1 MRRMRIMGVAA
12 VVALGTATTTAG
24 TASAV
29 LTLTNG
35 NSQNVPIVVGEQFVI
50 KTVDANFDLGS
61 YNVFCD
67 EAGYSGFVAKNQ
79 QLIDELRLTGPVSQ
93 FRAQGE
99 YGDGFCTVNGASPFG
114 LADVGA
120 LGTLA
125 LKVDENG
132 ITTLRP
138 RRYSKLEF
146 EISLGGLFD
155 PNGVTCYF
163 DTGKFD
169 GTNSATPVTTSEPN
183 GAPLVIHFIDQPLT
197 RIYRKQYKGCPNKI
211 DVTMTL
217 GSGVTLGFGS
227 LYEHI

>member
-1 MRRMRIMGVAA
+1 MRRIRIMGVAGVA
-12 VVALGTATTTAG
+12 ALGMVATTAG

-35 NSQNVPIVVGEQFVI
+35 NEALVVGEPIAI

-67 EAGYSGFVAKNQ
+67 DAGYTGFVAKNQ
-79 QLIDELRLTGPVSQ
+79 QLIDELRLTGPLLQ

-99 YGDGFCTVNGASPFG
+99 YGEGFCTVNGATPFV

-120 LGTLA
+120 GGTLA

-138 RRYSKLEF
+138 RQYSKLVF
-146 EISLGGLFD
+146 EISLGGLFN
-155 PNGVTCYF
+155 PSAVTCYF

-169 GTNSATPVTTSEPN
+169 GTNNATPITASEPS
-183 GAPLVIHFIDQPLT
+183 GAPLAIHFIDQPLK
-197 RIYRKQYKGCPNKI
+197 RIYRKQYKGCPNTI

-217 GSGVTLGFGS
+217 GSGFS
-227 LYEHI
+227 PLYEHI